1 MCVLAHNIATE
12 HSVPPPL
19 SHLVLTAD
27 SVVVLRELS
36 DRAGW
41 GRVKYRH
48 RLSTILKITAKKRH
62 PDIITF
68 KIGSGSGAE
77 AIISD
82 QLRFRVP
89 NTHKFT
95 SAIKKQ
101 LQALN
106 LTPGS

>member
-1 MCVLAHNIATE
+1 M
-12 HSVPPPL
+12 
-19 SHLVLTAD
+19 LTAD
-27 SVVVLRELS
+27 SLVILRELS

-41 GRVKYRH
+41 GRIKYRH
-48 RLSTILKITAKKRH
+48 RLSTILKITAKKKH
-62 PDIITF
+62 QDIITF
-68 KIGSGSGAE
+68 RFGSGSGAE
-77 AIISD
+77 VVVSE

-95 SAIKKQ
+95 TAIKKQ

>member
-1 MCVLAHNIATE
+1 M
-12 HSVPPPL
+12 
-19 SHLVLTAD
+19 LTAD
-27 SVVVLRELS
+27 SLVVLRELS

-41 GRVKYRH
+41 GRIKYRH
-48 RLSTILKITAKKRH
+48 KFSTILKITAKKKH
-62 PDIITF
+62 TDIITF
-68 KIGSGSGAE
+68 RFGSGSGAE
-77 AIISD
+77 VVVSQ

-95 SAIKKQ
+95 AAIKAQ